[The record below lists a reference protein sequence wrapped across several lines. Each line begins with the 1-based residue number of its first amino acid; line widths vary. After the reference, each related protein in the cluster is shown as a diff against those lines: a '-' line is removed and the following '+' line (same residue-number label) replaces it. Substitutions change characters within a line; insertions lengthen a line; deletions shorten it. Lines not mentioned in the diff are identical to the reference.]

1 MMIFV
6 NEVYKQKRLSKEQA
20 IGFLKLLNPIA
31 PHITEELFQTVFN
44 KKDTLTYQEWP
55 SYDESKLVLNEI
67 EVVIQVNGKLR
78 DRVFVSPDEEGEIV
92 KKKALLAENV
102 VRFTEGKQIVKVI
115 YVPGKLVNV
124 VIKE

>member
-1 MMIFV
+1 MIFV

-55 SYDESKLVLNEI
+55 TFDESKLVLNEI

-78 DRVFVSPDEEGEIV
+78 DRVFVSPDEDSEIV

-115 YVPGKLVNV
+115 YVAGKLVNIV
-124 VIKE
+124 VKE

>member
-1 MMIFV
+1 
-6 NEVYKQKRLSKEQA
+6 
-20 IGFLKLLNPIA
+20 
-31 PHITEELFQTVFN
+31 
-44 KKDTLTYQEWP
+44 LTYQEWP

-67 EVVIQVNGKLR
+67 EVGIQVNGKLR